1 MYANAEAV
9 LIAYLAPTPGIAGV
23 SVELPQQVLTQLPF
37 VLVTRV
43 SGSDNYITDS
53 ATVDVDVFNST
64 RALAA
69 VTARIIHARMM
80 GLRHTAV
87 NGVLVDNVETITGPS
102 WLNYEDENLQRYVMS
117 YIVESRVNASAS

>member
-1 MYANAEAV
+1 MYANAEAAV
-9 LIAYLAPTPGIAGV
+9 VGYLAPTPGVAGV
-23 SVELPQQVLTQLPF
+23 SVELPLQLLTQLPF

-43 SGSDNYITDS
+43 SGADNYITDS
-53 ATVDVDVFNST
+53 ATVDLDVFNTT

-69 VTARIIHARMM
+69 VTARIIHGRMM
-80 GLRHTAV
+80 RLRHTSV

-102 WLNYEDENLQRYVMS
+102 WLNYQDENVQRYVMS